1 MLTTLCDEARLQL
14 AWRLSYVLPRQELLE
29 LVRLHSPLVELG
41 AGTGY
46 WAYRLR
52 LLGADI
58 VAYDVAPVGGERE
71 NRYHPGA
78 GAWTDVLV
86 GDLDVLANYEDR
98 ALFICWPPAYSTLWE
113 ALRSYRGPTVIYV
126 GDWGGR
132 TARLEGLRDEFEVV
146 ETHSVLAVD
155 PAPDQQAELSVWK
168 RKRPQRIAA
177 RIRGAGLAA
186 GSGDLCACPSGSLTS

>member
-1 MLTTLCDEARLQL
+1 MLTTLCDEARLHL
-14 AWRLSYVLPRQELLE
+14 AWRLSYVLPQQELLE
-29 LVRLHSPLVELG
+29 LVRRHSPLVELG

-58 VAYDVAPVGGERE
+58 VAYDVAPVGSERE

-78 GAWTDVLV
+78 GAWTEVLA
-86 GDLDVLANYEDR
+86 GDLDALAKYEDR
-98 ALFICWPPAYSTLWE
+98 TLFICWPPAYSALWK

-132 TARLEGLRDEFEVV
+132 TARLDGLREGFEVL
-146 ETHSVLAVD
+146 ETHPVLAVD
-155 PAPDQQAELSVWK
+155 PAPDRPAELSVWK
-168 RKRPQRIAA
+168 RKRPRQIGCAPRLLPGYRASDRAA
-177 RIRGAGLAA
+177 CDR
-186 GSGDLCACPSGSLTS
+186 